1 MELIK
6 ELPEV
11 FEEFAEQRK
20 NSFLAVKEAKEKGIP
35 VVGSYCTYFPKELP
49 MAIGAAA
56 VSLCSMSGETI
67 EVAEQDLPKN
77 LCPLIKASYGFA
89 KTDKCPYFYFSDL
102 IVGETTCDG
111 KKKMY
116 ELMSQFKDVYVM
128 QLPQSQ
134 DERGRKF
141 WRESCLELKRKL
153 EEKFGTVITDEA
165 VRQAVHTENGVRR
178 ALQRFYGVMK
188 HDPAPITG
196 LELFRVLYGSTFKL
210 DRSSLADELN
220 ALTDKIEAEYENVK
234 YNFNQEESGYRIVK
248 TYYSPSSNIWRENNT
263 KGWIEEKK
271 GKVYLKTEN
280 RRFKS
285 FTNEILYFDKDYKYM
300 IINYENDGVIRVFSK
315 YPINKIM
322 ITGEEKE
329 KLEKELEKIEDMRT
343 LYDVTYNPEMKNPKD
358 EINRSKIEQEER
370 AEKIEK
376 QLMEDYDNFF
386 KIN

>member
-141 WRESCLELKRKL
+141 WRESCLELKKKL

-188 HDPAPITG
+188 NDPAPITG

-210 DRSSLADELN
+210 DRSGLADELN
-220 ALTDKIEAEYENVK
+220 ALTDKIEAEYAAGK
-234 YNFNQEESGYRIVK
+234 RLDKKPRILITGCPMGGATEKV
-248 TYYSPSSNIWRENNT
+248 IEAIENNGGVVVT
-263 KGWIEEKK
+263 YENCSGAKAIEREVKEDTDDIYGAIADRYLGIGCSVMTPNNNRFK
-271 GKVYLKTEN
+271 LLDEMIDEYKVDGVVEMVLQACHTYSVESKSV
-280 RRFKS
+280 RRFVTHDK
-285 FTNEILYFDKDYKYM
+285 EIPYIYIETDY
-300 IINYENDGVIRVFSK
+300 SK
-315 YPINKIM
+315 
-322 ITGEEKE
+322 T
-329 KLEKELEKIEDMRT
+329 
-343 LYDVTYNPEMKNPKD
+343 DVGQLNTRLAAFVEM
-358 EINRSKIEQEER
+358 
-370 AEKIEK
+370 
-376 QLMEDYDNFF
+376 L
-386 KIN
+386 

>member
-20 NSFLAVKEAKEKGIP
+20 NSFMAVKEAKEKGIP

-210 DRSSLADELN
+210 DRSGLADELN
-220 ALTDKIEAEYENVK
+220 ALTDKIEAEYAAGK
-234 YNFNQEESGYRIVK
+234 RLDKKPRILITGCPMGGATEKV
-248 TYYSPSSNIWRENNT
+248 IEAIENNGGVVVT
-263 KGWIEEKK
+263 YENCSGAKAIEREVKEDTDDIYGAIADRYLGIGCSVMTPNNNRFK
-271 GKVYLKTEN
+271 LLDEMIDEYKVDGVVEMVLQACHTYSVESKSV
-280 RRFKS
+280 RRFVTHDK
-285 FTNEILYFDKDYKYM
+285 EIPYIYIETDY
-300 IINYENDGVIRVFSK
+300 SK
-315 YPINKIM
+315 
-322 ITGEEKE
+322 T
-329 KLEKELEKIEDMRT
+329 
-343 LYDVTYNPEMKNPKD
+343 DVGPLNTRLAAFVEM
-358 EINRSKIEQEER
+358 
-370 AEKIEK
+370 
-376 QLMEDYDNFF
+376 L
-386 KIN
+386 

>member
-20 NSFLAVKEAKEKGIP
+20 NSFLAVKEAKDKGIP

-141 WRESCLELKRKL
+141 WRESCLELKKKL

-165 VRQAVHTENGVRR
+165 VRQAVHTENNVRR

-210 DRSSLADELN
+210 DRSGLADELN
-220 ALTDKIEAEYENVK
+220 ALTDKIEAEYAAGK
-234 YNFNQEESGYRIVK
+234 RLDKKPRILITGCPMGGATEKV
-248 TYYSPSSNIWRENNT
+248 IEAIENNGGVVVT
-263 KGWIEEKK
+263 YENCSGAKAIEREVKEDTDDIYGAIADRYLGIGCSVMTPNNNRFK
-271 GKVYLKTEN
+271 LLDEMIDEYKVDGVVEMVLQACHTYSVESKSV
-280 RRFKS
+280 RRFVTHDK
-285 FTNEILYFDKDYKYM
+285 EIPYIYIETDY
-300 IINYENDGVIRVFSK
+300 SK
-315 YPINKIM
+315 
-322 ITGEEKE
+322 T
-329 KLEKELEKIEDMRT
+329 
-343 LYDVTYNPEMKNPKD
+343 DVGQLNTRLAAFVEM
-358 EINRSKIEQEER
+358 
-370 AEKIEK
+370 
-376 QLMEDYDNFF
+376 L
-386 KIN
+386 

>member
-141 WRESCLELKRKL
+141 WRESCLELKKKL

-165 VRQAVHTENGVRR
+165 VRKAVHTENNVRR

-210 DRSSLADELN
+210 DRSGLADELN
-220 ALTDKIEAEYENVK
+220 ALTDKIEAEYAAGK
-234 YNFNQEESGYRIVK
+234 KLDKRPRILITGCPMGGATEKV
-248 TYYSPSSNIWRENNT
+248 IEAIENNGGVVVT
-263 KGWIEEKK
+263 YENCSGAKAIEREVKEDTDDIY
-271 GKVYLKTEN
+271 GAIADRYLGIGCSVMTPNHNRFELLNEMIDEYRVDGVVEMVLQACHTYSVESKSV
-280 RRFKS
+280 RRFVTHDK
-285 FTNEILYFDKDYKYM
+285 EIPYIYIETDY
-300 IINYENDGVIRVFSK
+300 SK
-315 YPINKIM
+315 
-322 ITGEEKE
+322 T
-329 KLEKELEKIEDMRT
+329 
-343 LYDVTYNPEMKNPKD
+343 DVGQLNTRLAAFVEM
-358 EINRSKIEQEER
+358 
-370 AEKIEK
+370 
-376 QLMEDYDNFF
+376 L
-386 KIN
+386 

>member
-141 WRESCLELKRKL
+141 WRESCLELKKKL

-165 VRQAVHTENGVRR
+165 VRKAVHTENRVRR

-210 DRSSLADELN
+210 DRSSLADEMN
-220 ALTDKIEAEYENVK
+220 ALTDKIEAEYAAGTRLDK
-234 YNFNQEESGYRIVK
+234 KPRILITGCPMGGATEKV
-248 TYYSPSSNIWRENNT
+248 IEAIENNGGVVVT
-263 KGWIEEKK
+263 YENCSGAKAIEREVKEDTDDIYGAIADRYLGIGCSVMTPNNNRFK
-271 GKVYLKTEN
+271 LLDEMIDEYKVDGVVEMVLQACHTYSVESKSV
-280 RRFKS
+280 RRFVTHDK
-285 FTNEILYFDKDYKYM
+285 EIPYIYIETDY
-300 IINYENDGVIRVFSK
+300 SK
-315 YPINKIM
+315 
-322 ITGEEKE
+322 T
-329 KLEKELEKIEDMRT
+329 
-343 LYDVTYNPEMKNPKD
+343 DVGQLNTRLAAFVEM
-358 EINRSKIEQEER
+358 
-370 AEKIEK
+370 
-376 QLMEDYDNFF
+376 L
-386 KIN
+386 

>member
-141 WRESCLELKRKL
+141 WRESCLELKKKL

-220 ALTDKIEAEYENVK
+220 ALTDKIEAEYAAGK
-234 YNFNQEESGYRIVK
+234 RLDKKPRILITGCPMGGATEKV
-248 TYYSPSSNIWRENNT
+248 IEAIENNGGVVVT
-263 KGWIEEKK
+263 YENCSGAKAIEREVKEDTDDIYGAIADRYLGIGCSVMMPNNNRFK
-271 GKVYLKTEN
+271 LLDEMIDEYKVDGVVEMVLQACHTYSVESKSV
-280 RRFKS
+280 RRFVTHDK
-285 FTNEILYFDKDYKYM
+285 EIPYIYIETDY
-300 IINYENDGVIRVFSK
+300 SK
-315 YPINKIM
+315 
-322 ITGEEKE
+322 T
-329 KLEKELEKIEDMRT
+329 
-343 LYDVTYNPEMKNPKD
+343 DVGQLNTRLAAFVEM
-358 EINRSKIEQEER
+358 
-370 AEKIEK
+370 
-376 QLMEDYDNFF
+376 L
-386 KIN
+386 

>member
-20 NSFLAVKEAKEKGIP
+20 NSFLAVKEAKDKGIP

-210 DRSSLADELN
+210 DRSGLADELN
-220 ALTDKIEAEYENVK
+220 ALTDKIEAEYAAGK
-234 YNFNQEESGYRIVK
+234 RLDKKPRILITGCPMGGATEKV
-248 TYYSPSSNIWRENNT
+248 IEAIENNGGVVVT
-263 KGWIEEKK
+263 YENCSGAKAIEREVKEDTDDIYGAIADRYLGIGCSVMTPNNNRFK
-271 GKVYLKTEN
+271 LLDEMIDEYKVDGVVEMVLQACHTYSVESKSV
-280 RRFKS
+280 RRFVTHDK
-285 FTNEILYFDKDYKYM
+285 EIPYIYIETDY
-300 IINYENDGVIRVFSK
+300 SK
-315 YPINKIM
+315 
-322 ITGEEKE
+322 T
-329 KLEKELEKIEDMRT
+329 
-343 LYDVTYNPEMKNPKD
+343 DVGQLNTRLAAFVEM
-358 EINRSKIEQEER
+358 
-370 AEKIEK
+370 
-376 QLMEDYDNFF
+376 L
-386 KIN
+386 

>member
-141 WRESCLELKRKL
+141 WRESCIELKKKL
-153 EEKFGTVITDEA
+153 EEKFQTVITDEA

-220 ALTDKIEAEYENVK
+220 ALTDKIEAEYAAGK
-234 YNFNQEESGYRIVK
+234 RLDKKPRILITGCPMGGATEKV
-248 TYYSPSSNIWRENNT
+248 IEAIENNGGVVVT
-263 KGWIEEKK
+263 YENCSGAKAIEREVKEDTDDIYGAIADRYLGIGCSVMTPNNNRFK
-271 GKVYLKTEN
+271 LLDEMIDEYKVDGVVEMVLQACHTYSVESKSV
-280 RRFKS
+280 RRFVTHDK
-285 FTNEILYFDKDYKYM
+285 EIPYIYIETDY
-300 IINYENDGVIRVFSK
+300 SK
-315 YPINKIM
+315 
-322 ITGEEKE
+322 T
-329 KLEKELEKIEDMRT
+329 
-343 LYDVTYNPEMKNPKD
+343 DVGQLNTRLAAFVEM
-358 EINRSKIEQEER
+358 
-370 AEKIEK
+370 
-376 QLMEDYDNFF
+376 L
-386 KIN
+386 

>member
-116 ELMSQFKDVYVM
+116 ELMRQFKDVYVM

-210 DRSSLADELN
+210 DRSGLADELN
-220 ALTDKIEAEYENVK
+220 ALTDKIEAEYAAGK
-234 YNFNQEESGYRIVK
+234 RLDKKPRILITGCPMGGATEKV
-248 TYYSPSSNIWRENNT
+248 IEAIENNGGVVVT
-263 KGWIEEKK
+263 YENCSGAKAIEREVKEDTDDIYGAIADRYLGIGCSVMTPNNNRFK
-271 GKVYLKTEN
+271 LLDEMIDEYKVDGVVEMVLQACHTYSVESKSV
-280 RRFKS
+280 RRFVTHDK
-285 FTNEILYFDKDYKYM
+285 EIPYIYIETDY
-300 IINYENDGVIRVFSK
+300 SK
-315 YPINKIM
+315 
-322 ITGEEKE
+322 T
-329 KLEKELEKIEDMRT
+329 
-343 LYDVTYNPEMKNPKD
+343 DVGQLNTRLAAFVEM
-358 EINRSKIEQEER
+358 
-370 AEKIEK
+370 
-376 QLMEDYDNFF
+376 L
-386 KIN
+386 

>member
-20 NSFLAVKEAKEKGIP
+20 NSFMAVKEAKEKGIP

-210 DRSSLADELN
+210 DRSGLADELN
-220 ALTDKIEAEYENVK
+220 ALTDKIEAEYAAGK
-234 YNFNQEESGYRIVK
+234 RLDKKPRILITGCPMGGATEKV
-248 TYYSPSSNIWRENNT
+248 IEAIENNGGVVVT
-263 KGWIEEKK
+263 YENCSGAKAIEREVKEDTDDIYGAIADRYLGIGCSVMTPNNNRFK
-271 GKVYLKTEN
+271 LLDEMIDEYKVDGVVEMVLQACHTYSVESKSV
-280 RRFKS
+280 RRFVTHDK
-285 FTNEILYFDKDYKYM
+285 EIPYIYIETDY
-300 IINYENDGVIRVFSK
+300 SK
-315 YPINKIM
+315 
-322 ITGEEKE
+322 T
-329 KLEKELEKIEDMRT
+329 
-343 LYDVTYNPEMKNPKD
+343 DVGQLNTRLAAFVEM
-358 EINRSKIEQEER
+358 
-370 AEKIEK
+370 
-376 QLMEDYDNFF
+376 L
-386 KIN
+386 

>member
-141 WRESCLELKRKL
+141 WRESCLELKKKL

-220 ALTDKIEAEYENVK
+220 ALTDKIEAEYAAGK
-234 YNFNQEESGYRIVK
+234 RLDKKPRILITGCPMGGAAEKV
-248 TYYSPSSNIWRENNT
+248 IEAIENNGGVVVT
-263 KGWIEEKK
+263 YENCSGAKAIEREVKEDTDDIYGAIADRYLGIGCSVMTPNNNRFK
-271 GKVYLKTEN
+271 LLDEMIDEYKVDGVVEMVLQACHTYSVESKSV
-280 RRFKS
+280 RRFVTHDK
-285 FTNEILYFDKDYKYM
+285 EIPYIYIETDY
-300 IINYENDGVIRVFSK
+300 SK
-315 YPINKIM
+315 
-322 ITGEEKE
+322 T
-329 KLEKELEKIEDMRT
+329 
-343 LYDVTYNPEMKNPKD
+343 DVGQLNTRLAAFVEM
-358 EINRSKIEQEER
+358 
-370 AEKIEK
+370 
-376 QLMEDYDNFF
+376 L
-386 KIN
+386 

>member
-196 LELFRVLYGSTFKL
+196 LELFRVLYGSTFKF
-210 DRSSLADELN
+210 DRSGLADELN
-220 ALTDKIEAEYENVK
+220 ALTDKIEAEYAAGK
-234 YNFNQEESGYRIVK
+234 RLDKKPRILITGCPMGGATEKV
-248 TYYSPSSNIWRENNT
+248 IEAIENNGGVVVT
-263 KGWIEEKK
+263 YENCSGAKAIEREVKEDTDDIYGAIADRYLGIGCSVMTPNNNRFK
-271 GKVYLKTEN
+271 LLDEMIDEYKVDGVVEMVLQACHTYSVESKSV
-280 RRFKS
+280 RRFVTHDK
-285 FTNEILYFDKDYKYM
+285 EIPYIYIETDY
-300 IINYENDGVIRVFSK
+300 SK
-315 YPINKIM
+315 
-322 ITGEEKE
+322 T
-329 KLEKELEKIEDMRT
+329 
-343 LYDVTYNPEMKNPKD
+343 DVGQLNTRLAAFVEM
-358 EINRSKIEQEER
+358 
-370 AEKIEK
+370 
-376 QLMEDYDNFF
+376 L
-386 KIN
+386 

>member
-134 DERGRKF
+134 DERERKF

-165 VRQAVHTENGVRR
+165 VRQAVHTENNVRR

-210 DRSSLADELN
+210 DRSGLADELN
-220 ALTDKIEAEYENVK
+220 ALTDKIEAEYAAGK
-234 YNFNQEESGYRIVK
+234 RLDKKPRILITGCPMGGATEKV
-248 TYYSPSSNIWRENNT
+248 IEAIENNGGVVVT
-263 KGWIEEKK
+263 YENCSGAKAIEREVKEDTDDIYGAIADRYLGIGCSVMTPNNNRFK
-271 GKVYLKTEN
+271 LLDEMIDEYKVDGVVEMVLQACHTYSVESKSV
-280 RRFKS
+280 RRFVTHDK
-285 FTNEILYFDKDYKYM
+285 EIPYIYIETDY
-300 IINYENDGVIRVFSK
+300 SK
-315 YPINKIM
+315 
-322 ITGEEKE
+322 T
-329 KLEKELEKIEDMRT
+329 
-343 LYDVTYNPEMKNPKD
+343 DVGQLNTRLAAFVEM
-358 EINRSKIEQEER
+358 
-370 AEKIEK
+370 
-376 QLMEDYDNFF
+376 L
-386 KIN
+386 

>member
-77 LCPLIKASYGFA
+77 RCPLIKASYGFA

-134 DERGRKF
+134 DERGGKF
-141 WRESCLELKRKL
+141 WRESCLELKKKL

-165 VRQAVHTENGVRR
+165 VRKAVHTENSVRR

-220 ALTDKIEAEYENVK
+220 ALTDKIEAEYAAGK
-234 YNFNQEESGYRIVK
+234 RLDKKPRILITGCPMGGATEKV
-248 TYYSPSSNIWRENNT
+248 IEAIENNGGVVVT
-263 KGWIEEKK
+263 YENCSGAKAIEREVKEDTDDIYGAIADRYLGIGCSVMTPNNNRFK
-271 GKVYLKTEN
+271 LLDEMIDEYKVDGVVEMVLQACHTYSVESKSV
-280 RRFKS
+280 RRFVTHDK
-285 FTNEILYFDKDYKYM
+285 EIPYIYIETDY
-300 IINYENDGVIRVFSK
+300 SK
-315 YPINKIM
+315 
-322 ITGEEKE
+322 T
-329 KLEKELEKIEDMRT
+329 
-343 LYDVTYNPEMKNPKD
+343 DVGQLNTRLAAFVEM
-358 EINRSKIEQEER
+358 
-370 AEKIEK
+370 
-376 QLMEDYDNFF
+376 L
-386 KIN
+386 

>member
-210 DRSSLADELN
+210 DSSGLADELN
-220 ALTDKIEAEYENVK
+220 ALTDKIEAEYAAGK
-234 YNFNQEESGYRIVK
+234 RLDKKPRILITGCPMGGATEKV
-248 TYYSPSSNIWRENNT
+248 IEAIENNGGVVVT
-263 KGWIEEKK
+263 YENCSGAKAIEREVKEDTDDIYGAIADRYLGIGCSVMTPNNNRFK
-271 GKVYLKTEN
+271 LLDEMIDEYKVDGVVEMVLQACHTYSVESKSV
-280 RRFKS
+280 RRFVTHDK
-285 FTNEILYFDKDYKYM
+285 EIPYIYIETDY
-300 IINYENDGVIRVFSK
+300 SK
-315 YPINKIM
+315 
-322 ITGEEKE
+322 T
-329 KLEKELEKIEDMRT
+329 
-343 LYDVTYNPEMKNPKD
+343 DVGQLNTRLAAFVEM
-358 EINRSKIEQEER
+358 
-370 AEKIEK
+370 
-376 QLMEDYDNFF
+376 L
-386 KIN
+386 

>member
-20 NSFLAVKEAKEKGIP
+20 NSFMAVKEAKEKGIP

-141 WRESCLELKRKL
+141 WRESCLELKKKL

-165 VRQAVHTENGVRR
+165 VRKAVHTENRVRR

-210 DRSSLADELN
+210 DRSGLADELN
-220 ALTDKIEAEYENVK
+220 ALTDKIEAEYAAGK
-234 YNFNQEESGYRIVK
+234 RLDKKPRILITGCPMGGATEKV
-248 TYYSPSSNIWRENNT
+248 IEAIENNGGVVVT
-263 KGWIEEKK
+263 YENCSGAKAIEREVKEDTDDIYGAIADRYLGIGCSVMTPNNNRFK
-271 GKVYLKTEN
+271 LLDEMIDEYKVDGVVEMVLQACHTYSVESKSV
-280 RRFKS
+280 RRFVTHDK
-285 FTNEILYFDKDYKYM
+285 EIPYIYIETDY
-300 IINYENDGVIRVFSK
+300 SK
-315 YPINKIM
+315 
-322 ITGEEKE
+322 T
-329 KLEKELEKIEDMRT
+329 
-343 LYDVTYNPEMKNPKD
+343 DVGQLNTRLAAFVEM
-358 EINRSKIEQEER
+358 
-370 AEKIEK
+370 
-376 QLMEDYDNFF
+376 L
-386 KIN
+386 

>member
-20 NSFLAVKEAKEKGIP
+20 NSFLAVKEAKDKGIP

-141 WRESCLELKRKL
+141 WRESCLELKKKL

-220 ALTDKIEAEYENVK
+220 ALTDKIEAEYAAGK
-234 YNFNQEESGYRIVK
+234 RLDKKPRILITGCPMGGATEKV
-248 TYYSPSSNIWRENNT
+248 IEAIENNGGVVVT
-263 KGWIEEKK
+263 YENCSGAKAIEREVKEDTDDIYGAIADRYLGIGCSVMTPNNNRFK
-271 GKVYLKTEN
+271 LLDEMIDEYKVDGVVEMVLQACHTYSVESKSV
-280 RRFKS
+280 RRFVTHDK
-285 FTNEILYFDKDYKYM
+285 EIPYIYIETDY
-300 IINYENDGVIRVFSK
+300 SK
-315 YPINKIM
+315 
-322 ITGEEKE
+322 T
-329 KLEKELEKIEDMRT
+329 
-343 LYDVTYNPEMKNPKD
+343 DVGQLNTRLAAFVEM
-358 EINRSKIEQEER
+358 
-370 AEKIEK
+370 
-376 QLMEDYDNFF
+376 L
-386 KIN
+386 

>member
-141 WRESCLELKRKL
+141 WRESCLELKKKL
-153 EEKFGTVITDEA
+153 EEKFGTVIIDEA
-165 VRQAVHTENGVRR
+165 VRKAVHTENRVRR

-210 DRSSLADELN
+210 DRSSLAEELN
-220 ALTDKIEAEYENVK
+220 ALTDKIEAEYAAGK
-234 YNFNQEESGYRIVK
+234 RLDKKPRILITGCPMGGATEKV
-248 TYYSPSSNIWRENNT
+248 IEAIENNGGVVVT
-263 KGWIEEKK
+263 YENCSGAKAIEREVKEDTDDIYGAIADRYLGIGCSVMTPNNNRFK
-271 GKVYLKTEN
+271 LLDEMIDEYKVDGVVEMVLQACHTYSVESKSV
-280 RRFKS
+280 RRFVTHDK
-285 FTNEILYFDKDYKYM
+285 EIPYIYIETDY
-300 IINYENDGVIRVFSK
+300 SK
-315 YPINKIM
+315 
-322 ITGEEKE
+322 T
-329 KLEKELEKIEDMRT
+329 
-343 LYDVTYNPEMKNPKD
+343 DVGQLNTRLAAFVEM
-358 EINRSKIEQEER
+358 
-370 AEKIEK
+370 
-376 QLMEDYDNFF
+376 L
-386 KIN
+386 

>member
-116 ELMSQFKDVYVM
+116 ELMGQFKDVYVM

-165 VRQAVHTENGVRR
+165 VRQAVHTENNVRR

-210 DRSSLADELN
+210 DRSGLADELN
-220 ALTDKIEAEYENVK
+220 ALTDKIEAEYAAGK
-234 YNFNQEESGYRIVK
+234 RLDKKPRILITGCPMGGATEKV
-248 TYYSPSSNIWRENNT
+248 IEAIENNGGVVVT
-263 KGWIEEKK
+263 YENCSGAKAIEREVKEDTDDIYGAIADRYLGIGCSVMTPNNNRFK
-271 GKVYLKTEN
+271 LLDEMIDEYKVDGVVEMVLQACHTYSVESKSV
-280 RRFKS
+280 RRFVTHDK
-285 FTNEILYFDKDYKYM
+285 EIPYIYIETDY
-300 IINYENDGVIRVFSK
+300 SK
-315 YPINKIM
+315 
-322 ITGEEKE
+322 T
-329 KLEKELEKIEDMRT
+329 
-343 LYDVTYNPEMKNPKD
+343 DVGQLNTRLAAFVEM
-358 EINRSKIEQEER
+358 
-370 AEKIEK
+370 
-376 QLMEDYDNFF
+376 L
-386 KIN
+386 

>member
-141 WRESCLELKRKL
+141 WRESCLELKKKL

-220 ALTDKIEAEYENVK
+220 ALTDKIEAEYAAGK
-234 YNFNQEESGYRIVK
+234 RLDKKPRILITGCPMGGATEKV
-248 TYYSPSSNIWRENNT
+248 IEAIENNGGVVVT
-263 KGWIEEKK
+263 YENCSGAKAIEREVKEDTDDIY
-271 GKVYLKTEN
+271 GAIADRYLGIGCSVMTPNNNRFKLLDEMIDEYTVDGVVEMVLQACHTYSVESKSV
-280 RRFKS
+280 RRFVTHDK
-285 FTNEILYFDKDYKYM
+285 EIPYIYIETDY
-300 IINYENDGVIRVFSK
+300 SK
-315 YPINKIM
+315 
-322 ITGEEKE
+322 T
-329 KLEKELEKIEDMRT
+329 
-343 LYDVTYNPEMKNPKD
+343 DVGQLNTRLAAFVEM
-358 EINRSKIEQEER
+358 
-370 AEKIEK
+370 
-376 QLMEDYDNFF
+376 L
-386 KIN
+386 

>member
-141 WRESCLELKRKL
+141 WRESCLELKKKL

-165 VRQAVHTENGVRR
+165 VRKAVHTENGVRR

-220 ALTDKIEAEYENVK
+220 ALTDKIEAEYAAGK
-234 YNFNQEESGYRIVK
+234 RLDKKPRILITGCPMGGATEKV
-248 TYYSPSSNIWRENNT
+248 IEAIENNGGVVVT
-263 KGWIEEKK
+263 YENCSGAKAIEREVKEDTDDIYGAIADRYLGIGCSVMTPNNNRFK
-271 GKVYLKTEN
+271 LLDEMIDEYKVDGVVEMVLQACHTYSVESKSV
-280 RRFKS
+280 RRFVTQDK
-285 FTNEILYFDKDYKYM
+285 EIPYIYIETDY
-300 IINYENDGVIRVFSK
+300 SK
-315 YPINKIM
+315 
-322 ITGEEKE
+322 T
-329 KLEKELEKIEDMRT
+329 
-343 LYDVTYNPEMKNPKD
+343 DVGQLNTRLAAFVEM
-358 EINRSKIEQEER
+358 
-370 AEKIEK
+370 
-376 QLMEDYDNFF
+376 L
-386 KIN
+386 

>member
-141 WRESCLELKRKL
+141 WRESCLELKKKL

-165 VRQAVHTENGVRR
+165 VRKAVHTENNVRR

-210 DRSSLADELN
+210 DRSGLADELN
-220 ALTDKIEAEYENVK
+220 ALTDKIEAEYAAGK
-234 YNFNQEESGYRIVK
+234 KLDKRPRILITGCPMGGAAEKV
-248 TYYSPSSNIWRENNT
+248 IEAIENNGGVVVT
-263 KGWIEEKK
+263 YENCSGAKAIEREVKEDTDDIY
-271 GKVYLKTEN
+271 GAIADRYLGIGCSVMTPNHNRFELLNEMIDEYRVDGVVEMVLQACHTYSVESKSV
-280 RRFKS
+280 RRFVTQDK
-285 FTNEILYFDKDYKYM
+285 EIPYIYIETDY
-300 IINYENDGVIRVFSK
+300 SK
-315 YPINKIM
+315 
-322 ITGEEKE
+322 T
-329 KLEKELEKIEDMRT
+329 
-343 LYDVTYNPEMKNPKD
+343 DVGQLNTRLAAFVEM
-358 EINRSKIEQEER
+358 
-370 AEKIEK
+370 
-376 QLMEDYDNFF
+376 L
-386 KIN
+386 

>member
-141 WRESCLELKRKL
+141 WRESCLELKKKL

-165 VRQAVHTENGVRR
+165 VRKAVHTENNVRR

-210 DRSSLADELN
+210 DRSGLADELN
-220 ALTDKIEAEYENVK
+220 ALTDKIEAEYAVGK
-234 YNFNQEESGYRIVK
+234 KLDKRPRILITGCPMGGATEKV
-248 TYYSPSSNIWRENNT
+248 IEAIENNGGVVVT
-263 KGWIEEKK
+263 YENCSGAKAIEREVKEDTDDIYGAIADRYLGIGCSVMTPNNNRFK
-271 GKVYLKTEN
+271 LLDEMIDEYKVDGVVEMVLQACHTYSVESKSV
-280 RRFKS
+280 RRFVTHDK
-285 FTNEILYFDKDYKYM
+285 EIPYIYIETDY
-300 IINYENDGVIRVFSK
+300 SK
-315 YPINKIM
+315 
-322 ITGEEKE
+322 T
-329 KLEKELEKIEDMRT
+329 
-343 LYDVTYNPEMKNPKD
+343 DVGQLNTRLAAFVEM
-358 EINRSKIEQEER
+358 
-370 AEKIEK
+370 
-376 QLMEDYDNFF
+376 L
-386 KIN
+386 

>member
-141 WRESCLELKRKL
+141 WRESCLELKKKL

-210 DRSSLADELN
+210 DRSGLADELN
-220 ALTDKIEAEYENVK
+220 ALTDKIEAEYAAGK
-234 YNFNQEESGYRIVK
+234 RLDKKPRILITGCPMGGATEKV
-248 TYYSPSSNIWRENNT
+248 IEAIENNGGVVVT
-263 KGWIEEKK
+263 YENCSGAKAIEREVKEDTDDIY
-271 GKVYLKTEN
+271 GAIADRYLGIGCSVMTPNHNRFELLNEMIDEYRVDGVVEMVLQACHTYSVESKSV
-280 RRFKS
+280 RRFVTQDK
-285 FTNEILYFDKDYKYM
+285 EIPYIYIETDY
-300 IINYENDGVIRVFSK
+300 SK
-315 YPINKIM
+315 
-322 ITGEEKE
+322 T
-329 KLEKELEKIEDMRT
+329 
-343 LYDVTYNPEMKNPKD
+343 DVGQLNTRLAAFVEM
-358 EINRSKIEQEER
+358 
-370 AEKIEK
+370 
-376 QLMEDYDNFF
+376 L
-386 KIN
+386 

>member
-49 MAIGAAA
+49 LAIGAAA

-141 WRESCLELKRKL
+141 WRESCLELKKKL

-220 ALTDKIEAEYENVK
+220 ALTDKIEAEYAAGK
-234 YNFNQEESGYRIVK
+234 RLDKKPRILITGCPMGGATEKV
-248 TYYSPSSNIWRENNT
+248 IEAIENNGGVVVT
-263 KGWIEEKK
+263 YENCSGAKAIEREVKEDTDDIYGAIADRYLGIGCSVMTPNNNRFK
-271 GKVYLKTEN
+271 LLDEMIDEYKVDGVVEMVLQACHTYSVESKSV
-280 RRFKS
+280 RRFVTHDK
-285 FTNEILYFDKDYKYM
+285 EIPYIYIETDY
-300 IINYENDGVIRVFSK
+300 SK
-315 YPINKIM
+315 
-322 ITGEEKE
+322 T
-329 KLEKELEKIEDMRT
+329 
-343 LYDVTYNPEMKNPKD
+343 DVGQLNTRLAAFVEM
-358 EINRSKIEQEER
+358 
-370 AEKIEK
+370 
-376 QLMEDYDNFF
+376 L
-386 KIN
+386 

>member
-20 NSFLAVKEAKEKGIP
+20 NSFLAVKEAKDKGIP

-210 DRSSLADELN
+210 DRSGLADELN
-220 ALTDKIEAEYENVK
+220 ALTDKIEAEYAAGK
-234 YNFNQEESGYRIVK
+234 KLDKRPRILITGCPMGGATEKV
-248 TYYSPSSNIWRENNT
+248 IEAIENNGGVVVT
-263 KGWIEEKK
+263 YENCSGAKAIEREVKEDTDDIYGAIADRYLGIGCSVMTPNNNRFK
-271 GKVYLKTEN
+271 LLDEMIDEYKVDGVVEMVLQACHTYSVESKSV
-280 RRFKS
+280 RRFVTHDK
-285 FTNEILYFDKDYKYM
+285 EIPYIYIETDY
-300 IINYENDGVIRVFSK
+300 SK
-315 YPINKIM
+315 
-322 ITGEEKE
+322 T
-329 KLEKELEKIEDMRT
+329 
-343 LYDVTYNPEMKNPKD
+343 DVGQLNTRLAAFVEM
-358 EINRSKIEQEER
+358 
-370 AEKIEK
+370 
-376 QLMEDYDNFF
+376 L
-386 KIN
+386 

>member
-141 WRESCLELKRKL
+141 WRESCLELKKKL

-165 VRQAVHTENGVRR
+165 VRQAVHTENNVRR

-196 LELFRVLYGSTFKL
+196 LELFRVLYGSTSKL
-210 DRSSLADELN
+210 DRSGLADELN
-220 ALTDKIEAEYENVK
+220 ALTDKIEAEYAAGK
-234 YNFNQEESGYRIVK
+234 RLDKKPRILITGCPMGGATEKV
-248 TYYSPSSNIWRENNT
+248 IEAIENNGGVVVT
-263 KGWIEEKK
+263 YENCSGAKAIEREVKEDTDDIYGAIADRYLGIGCSVMTPNNNRFK
-271 GKVYLKTEN
+271 LLDEMIDEYKVDGVVEMVLQACHTYSVESKSV
-280 RRFKS
+280 RRFVTHDK
-285 FTNEILYFDKDYKYM
+285 EIPYIYIETDY
-300 IINYENDGVIRVFSK
+300 SK
-315 YPINKIM
+315 
-322 ITGEEKE
+322 T
-329 KLEKELEKIEDMRT
+329 
-343 LYDVTYNPEMKNPKD
+343 DVGQLNTRLAAFVEM
-358 EINRSKIEQEER
+358 
-370 AEKIEK
+370 
-376 QLMEDYDNFF
+376 L
-386 KIN
+386 

>member
-141 WRESCLELKRKL
+141 WRESCLELKKKL

-165 VRQAVHTENGVRR
+165 VRKAVHTENRVRR

-188 HDPAPITG
+188 HDPAPVTG

-220 ALTDKIEAEYENVK
+220 ALTDKIEADYAAGKRLDKKPRILITGCPMGGATEKVIEAIENNGGVVVTYENCSGAKAIEREVK
-234 YNFNQEESGYRIVK
+234 EDTDDIYGAIADRYLGIGCSVMTPNNNRFKLLDEMIDEYKVDGVVEMVLQACHTYSVESKSV
-248 TYYSPSSNIWRENNT
+248 
-263 KGWIEEKK
+263 
-271 GKVYLKTEN
+271 
-280 RRFKS
+280 RRFVTHDK
-285 FTNEILYFDKDYKYM
+285 EIPYIYIETDY
-300 IINYENDGVIRVFSK
+300 SK
-315 YPINKIM
+315 
-322 ITGEEKE
+322 T
-329 KLEKELEKIEDMRT
+329 
-343 LYDVTYNPEMKNPKD
+343 DVGQLNTRLAAFVEM
-358 EINRSKIEQEER
+358 
-370 AEKIEK
+370 
-376 QLMEDYDNFF
+376 L
-386 KIN
+386 